1 MKPIVFDNLT
11 DEEVLK
17 EFVKRFGCDGAVLIY
32 LQDES
37 EFGFGAW
44 NNALG
49 RMWVNQIFKRV
60 KQATVLRPSLLR
72 SETGIRKFNSNSQK
86 VAI

>member
-1 MKPIVFDNLT
+1 MKPIVLEDLT

-37 EFGFGAW
+37 EFGFGSW

-49 RMWVNQIFKRV
+49 RIWVNQIFKRV

-72 SETGIRKFNSNSQK
+72 SETGIRKFNGGNQK
-86 VAI
+86 AAI

>member
-1 MKPIVFDNLT
+1 MSLAVAQNLT

-49 RMWVNQIFKRV
+49 RIWVNQIFKRV

-72 SETGIRKFNSNSQK
+72 SETGIRKFNRNNQK
-86 VAI
+86 AAI